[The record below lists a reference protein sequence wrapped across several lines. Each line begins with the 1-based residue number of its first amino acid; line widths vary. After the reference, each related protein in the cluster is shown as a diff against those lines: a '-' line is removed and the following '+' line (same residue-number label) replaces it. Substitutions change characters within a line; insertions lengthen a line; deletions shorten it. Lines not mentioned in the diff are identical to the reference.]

1 MTTGKTAFV
10 FGASGLVGKN
20 LTKQLLD
27 NPNYEKVVL
36 VLRKP
41 LVIINPKA
49 LEISADKFIDYD
61 FSEIKPENV
70 HVYCCIG
77 TTIKKAGTKEEFR
90 KVDYDLP
97 LKIANWAKEKEI
109 ETFVVISSIGAQAGS
124 GNFYLKTKGEM
135 ESALL
140 AVGISRLF
148 IVRPSFLKGLRNE
161 FRLTDEIINIFSGL
175 MNRALYGSFKKYR
188 AIDANKVAKAMIVL
202 ANSQEKE
209 GIFESDK
216 LEEIANNGSL

>member
-1 MTTGKTAFV
+1 
-10 FGASGLVGKN
+10 
-20 LTKQLLD
+20 
-27 NPNYEKVVL
+27 
-36 VLRKP
+36 
-41 LVIINPKA
+41 
-49 LEISADKFIDYD
+49 
-61 FSEIKPENV
+61 
-70 HVYCCIG
+70 
-77 TTIKKAGTKEEFR
+77 
-90 KVDYDLP
+90 